1 MKSNPGSAKMSLASF
16 VSLAVEYLTFVL
28 VGGSVIAAQP
38 AFPTKPLRMIVA
50 VPPGGPADTLARLV
64 APKLTAALGQ
74 TVVIDNRPGAN
85 GIIAYETT
93 ARATPDGHT
102 FTAVAA
108 GVVIN
113 ASLYRSVPYDPLRD
127 FAPITLGITVPNILV
142 VHPSVPAASVKE
154 LVTLAKAKPG
164 ALAFASAGNGT
175 SGHLALELFR
185 MTSGADVIHVPY
197 KGGGPALAEVVAGQ
211 VQALFS
217 IALAA
222 TPQIKAGR
230 LRALAI
236 TSAKRS
242 PVAPELPTIAEAG
255 FPEFE
260 VIGWFGWLAPAATPR
275 AIVSRINA
283 ELVRALRREAVT
295 LVDLA
300 PVDALEHQHFVAG
313 TCAERVQRGEPGAR
327 AIGRDRA
334 ILGAGLL
341 RVGFFESSG
350 GVAIQPAPFPLFEDL
365 LPGKMVRSKAR
376 YRPAEE

>member
-1 MKSNPGSAKMSLASF
+1 M
-16 VSLAVEYLTFVL
+16 TL
-28 VGGSVIAAQP
+28 VGICAQP
-38 AFPTKPLRMIVA
+38 AAAIAAEAVFPKKPIRMIVA

-64 APKLTAALGQ
+64 APRLTESLGQ

-102 FTAVAA
+102 FTAAAA

-113 ASLYRSVPYDPLRD
+113 ASLYPSVPYHPLND

-142 VHPSVPAASVKE
+142 VHPSVSASSVKE
-154 LVTLAKAKPG
+154 LVGLAKAKPG
-164 ALAFASAGNGT
+164 TLAFASAGNGT

-185 MTSGADVIHVPY
+185 MHAGVNVIHVPY
-197 KGGGPALAEVVAGQ
+197 KGGGPALAEVLAGQ

-222 TPQIKAGR
+222 TPQIKAGK

-242 PVAPELPTIAEAG
+242 RVAPELPTVAEGG
-255 FPEFE
+255 FPGFE

-275 AIVSRINA
+275 AIVTRLNS
-283 ELVRALRREAVT
+283 ELVHALRLPEVRERLLNQST
-295 LVDLA
+295 E
-300 PVDALEHQHFVAG
+300 PVGNTPQEFAAFMKSEH
-313 TCAERVQRGEPGAR
+313 E
-327 AIGRDRA
+327 
-334 ILGAGLL
+334 
-341 RVGFFESSG
+341 
-350 GVAIQPAPFPLFEDL
+350 
-365 LPGKMVRSKAR
+365 KWSKVIKA
-376 YRPAEE
+376 ANIKVE